1 MTEYNFQYESLEDRI
16 RDLEREVEKI
26 RDLEYEVE
34 RLKTELVETDNTVYE
49 ILIRLDRLEEQL
61 YNTPIVP
68 QETDHDQLS

>member
-1 MTEYNFQYESLEDRI
+1 VTEYNFQYESLEDR
-16 RDLEREVEKI
+16 I

-49 ILIRLDRLEEQL
+49 ILIRLDRLEEQP